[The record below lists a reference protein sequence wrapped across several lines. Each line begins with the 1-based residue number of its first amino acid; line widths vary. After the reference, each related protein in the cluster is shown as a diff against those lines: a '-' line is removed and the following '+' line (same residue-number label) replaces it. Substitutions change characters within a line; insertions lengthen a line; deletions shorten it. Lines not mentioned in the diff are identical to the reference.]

1 MSPDHDHHHHHDR
14 DDERFDDASNTRPTG
29 SNFIGEPSDDG
40 VDRRGFLRCM
50 AWAGTAA
57 IWGMSGGVPKSFAL
71 GQLDSLT
78 DAERKSI
85 FFAQISD
92 SHIGFAKEANKDVT
106 ATLQAAVARLNELP
120 HRPALVLHT
129 GDITQL
135 AKPEEFDTAN
145 EVLRGVKTDR
155 VFYVPGEHD
164 VASDNGVSYLQ
175 RYGKGTKGGG
185 WYSFDHSG
193 VHFVG
198 LVNVLN
204 LKAGG
209 LGSLGA
215 EQIAWLKRDVAG
227 LSSSTP
233 IVLFAH
239 VPLWT
244 VYPEWG
250 WGTDD
255 SEQALTLL
263 KRFGSVTV
271 LNGHIHQ
278 IMQKVEGNVSFHTAL
293 STAFPQPAPG
303 TAPSPGPLKVE
314 PERLKSVLGIA
325 NVTFVPG
332 RGQLAIVDG
341 TLSGAPPAIAEAS
354 HEAMMKRGA
363 NKPAAAHGPNE
374 IGIDNF
380 AFAPATLTVKSGTKV
395 VWINDDDVPHLIV
408 NVEGK
413 FPSSKVLDTNQRHS
427 VTLTAPGT
435 YKYFCSLHPQM
446 QGKIVVE

>member
-1 MSPDHDHHHHHDR
+1 MSDHHDHDHA
-14 DDERFDDASNTRPTG
+14 RFDEQGNTRPTG
-29 SNFIGEPSDDG
+29 ANYIADDHSDDG
-40 VDRRGFLRCM
+40 IDRRGFLRCM
-50 AWAGTAA
+50 AWAGTATA
-57 IWGMSGGVPKSFAL
+57 WGLAGGIPTSFAL
-71 GQLDSLT
+71 NRLSFLT
-78 DAERKSI
+78 EAQKKSI

-92 SHIGFAKEANKDVT
+92 SHIGFSKEANKDVT
-106 ATLQAAVARLNELP
+106 ATLREAVAKLNSLP
-120 HRPALVLHT
+120 QAPALVLHT

-155 VFYVPGEHD
+155 IFYVPGEHD
-164 VASDNGVSYLQ
+164 VAGDNGASYLG
-175 RYGKGTKGGG
+175 RYGKNTKGGG

-215 EQIAWLKRDVAG
+215 EQIDWLRRDVSG

-255 SEQALTLL
+255 SEQALGLL

-278 IMQKVEGNVSFHTAL
+278 IMQKVEGNISFHTAM
-293 STAFPQPAPG
+293 STAFPQPTPG
-303 TAPSPGPLKVE
+303 TAPAPGPMKVE
-314 PERLKSVLGIA
+314 PERLKSVLGITD
-325 NVTFVPG
+325 VTFVPG
-332 RGQLAIVDG
+332 RSMLAVVDA
-341 TLSGAPPAIAEAS
+341 TLSGQPPAFEAAS
-354 HEAMMKRGA
+354 RDAMARRQTSRKSLA
-363 NKPAAAHGPNE
+363 LAANE

-380 AFAPATLTVKSGTKV
+380 KFAPTPLNVRAGTKV
-395 VWINDDDVPHLIV
+395 VWINNDDVPHLIV
-408 NVEGK
+408 NVQNK
-413 FPSSKVLDTNQRHS
+413 FRQSPVIDSDQRFA
-427 VTLTAPGT
+427 VTLTKPGV
-435 YKYFCSLHPQM
+435 YDYFCSLHPMM
-446 QGKIVVE
+446 QGKIVVS